1 MSCKTPEALS
11 GCSLSGPEHQQ
22 PTHGAH
28 TTRAALRRRP
38 EMLFTCSELH
48 QTHNEYYLPYLAVF
62 QSPFLFSFS
71 SISPVPVRPG
81 NGARENGLVLAV
93 RPTDINRLLTRFLG
107 QHLKPQKRLHVPI
120 FLFLNLEKQH
130 LGENNL

>member
-11 GCSLSGPEHQQ
+11 GCSLSGPEHQH
-22 PTHGAH
+22 TNARCAH
-28 TTRAALRRRP
+28 HRAALRRRP
-38 EMLFTCSELH
+38 EMPFTCSELL

-93 RPTDINRLLTRFLG
+93 RPADINRLLTRFLG